1 MIGKIKDPIIG
12 IDIKKDDIS
21 VFNHPAQYL
30 MISNVN
36 LLERAINVVT
46 NDLEVRGG

>member
-1 MIGKIKDPIIG
+1 MGLKRRFMIGKIKDPIIG
-12 IDIKKDDIS
+12 IDIEKDDIS

-36 LLERAINVVT
+36 R
-46 NDLEVRGG
+46 RR